1 VVHERSDVGAAL
13 AKVRIGPY
21 VAMPGPFGPLF
32 RQLIVTLARRE
43 EVARMR
49 WSELAAD
56 LGAWAIPGVRMKRG
70 QAHAVAPPEAAA
82 CA

>member
-1 VVHERSDVGAAL
+1 
-13 AKVRIGPY
+13 
-21 VAMPGPFGPLF
+21 
-32 RQLIVTLARRE
+32 
-43 EVARMR
+43 MR